1 MATER
6 DKAYAMAIAAV
17 ARAEGELAKV
27 QDELFSLSRTLG
39 GSEELLSTLSDAQV
53 PVARRQQ
60 IVEDLLAGKVSK
72 STAATVSMV
81 VAAGRARDL
90 TGIADEL
97 VALGAAEGGRDVAVV
112 RSAIDLTDDQKARLA
127 SALQQAVGRP
137 VDVRV
142 VIDPSVLGGL
152 VAQVGDTVIDGSVRR
167 RLDLLKQAI

>member
-1 MATER
+1 MGTER
-6 DKAYAMAIAAV
+6 DKAYAMAIVAV
-17 ARAEGELAKV
+17 GRAEGELDKV

-39 GSEELLSTLSDAQV
+39 GSEELLSTLTDAQV

-72 STAATVSMV
+72 STIATVSMV

-127 SALQQAVGRP
+127 TALQQAVGRP
-137 VDVRV
+137 VDIRV